1 MAADEGQVTGRR
13 ESIAAGLGRGRGRF
27 VMTKHNK
34 SPDGLSDVLSD
45 VLLVG
50 GGIRL
55 TLARLNASAGV
66 QRRPIDTF
74 LHIFEGLRFLFGAY
88 LLRWLVV

>member
-13 ESIAAGLGRGRGRF
+13 ESIAAGLGRGRF

-34 SPDGLSDVLSD
+34 SPDGLSD